1 MHRSTSISL
10 FQHFKCSDENK
21 DVIQPQKLN
30 VSSNLIE
37 THGQED
43 IQKTKRSVGNMDIV
57 RNLIILVSL
66 LFVRA
71 SSSSIGSEFE
81 SSLSCSKFHFEE
93 KVLEKLVRLE
103 LKMDTWDKSITSKL
117 DEMNN
122 IKKQTETF
130 VQSVQDAQIQDQTR
144 FNKSYQEIVENLKTQ
159 VDNETENYGDQM
171 NALLESLYS
180 TIGVF
185 TEAEK
190 KRESVLGINAV
201 NYSSRFEKIQCL
213 ICWDGRNI

>member
-1 MHRSTSISL
+1 
-10 FQHFKCSDENK
+10 
-21 DVIQPQKLN
+21 
-30 VSSNLIE
+30 
-37 THGQED
+37 
-43 IQKTKRSVGNMDIV
+43 MDIV

-190 KRESVLGINAV
+190 KRESVLELMQLTIHQDLKRFNVSYAGMEETFKV
-201 NYSSRFEKIQCL
+201 NFNKTLQELIVNQQKGRIYLSRISFNFFCH
-213 ICWDGRNI
+213 ICTCAP